1 MTSRPDCQAA
11 PGAESGADGQRRS
24 HSALAHEPDVWNGE
38 GAILNDPRD
47 GVRREPTQPRLHS
60 GDAPGSTAEAIEP
73 GVIGL
78 EDDQGSDRLP
88 EAPR

>member
-1 MTSRPDCQAA
+1 MMSRPVSGGRH
-11 PGAESGADGQRRS
+11 GAECGADGQRRS

-78 EDDQGSDRLP
+78 
-88 EAPR
+88 